1 MLRVMPLL
9 RKIDKVSEIADP
21 IREERLNRALNGVDQ
36 QFVAQAIKRM
46 PEDQVDLA
54 WRSALNERLLQESGR
69 HRAVRRRM
77 SLLWRPMGLAA
88 VAGAFALALLL
99 PRENPSTSF
108 QGKVQPIESTI
119 VQVHSAAKSRY
130 DLTGSALPVDATSQ
144 VANNSFDWQPSDLE
158 SL

>member
-1 MLRVMPLL
+1 MQLL
-9 RKIDKVSEIADP
+9 RKFDKVIEADP

-54 WRSALNERLLQESGR
+54 WRSALNERLGQEAGR
-69 HRAVRRRM
+69 NRAARRRV

-88 VAGAFALALLL
+88 ATGALAITFLL
-99 PRENPSTSF
+99 PRNEPGFEYNV
-108 QGKVQPIESTI
+108 KAQPIETTI
-119 VQVHSAAKSRY
+119 VQVHSAAKSRF
-130 DLTGSALPVDATSQ
+130 DLTGSALPADATATNASTPIE
-144 VANNSFDWQPSDLE
+144 WQASDLE